1 MVKNKEHLKEN
12 GLKEILLLK
21 DKMGINPKNNNGD
34 DQGFERKQV
43 KKGRANLYLVLLRRN
58 LKSAGKS

>member
-21 DKMGINPKNNNGD
+21 DKMGINPKNNHGD
-34 DQGFERKQV
+34 D
-43 KKGRANLYLVLLRRN
+43 
-58 LKSAGKS
+58 